1 MSRPQPRK
9 GKYMLVVQ
17 EHLIKLGG
25 VKLSGQ
31 MKSIDISETATIEN
45 IEDDKGK
52 TKANQPTGYEAAK
65 ITIEFILEDSPGKTQ
80 EEQIKAMQRLFKP
93 PGQKKAKLLK
103 VSNKDCAYRGIS
115 KVYFQ
120 KLSTKNT
127 IAQSKRT
134 ATLELLAPAIAGIR
148 VKKKEILS
156 TKGTISRDKKRDVI
170 DGDNKFTSKKKNK
183 SPAKKDRAVSGA
195 KTKARMITG
204 RR

>member
-1 MSRPQPRK
+1 
-9 GKYMLVVQ
+9 MLVVQ

-25 VKLSGQ
+25 IKLSGQ

-80 EEQIKAMQRLFKP
+80 EQQIKAMQRLFKP

-148 VKKKEILS
+148 VKKKEVLAS
-156 TKGTISRDKKRDVI
+156 VEGKRAAKQLIPI
-170 DGDNKFTSKKKNK
+170 DGRMAGTKKNRGQ
-183 SPAKKDRAVSGA
+183 SPAKKRRAVQGA
-195 KTKARMITG
+195 QIKARMLTG
-204 RR
+204 RG

>member
-1 MSRPQPRK
+1 MI
-9 GKYMLVVQ
+9 VQ

-103 VSNKDCAYRGIS
+103 VSNIDCAYRGIS

-127 IAQSKRT
+127 VAQSKRT

-148 VKKKEILS
+148 VKKKEVLS

-170 DGDNKFTSKKKNK
+170 DGNNKFTSKIKAK
-183 SPAKKDRAVSGA
+183 SPAKKDRAVAGA